1 MNKTTSESATD
12 QNELTPEAESKTA
25 RKKAMSQLQ
34 TLGESLLSLED
45 EQLTELDLPDNLIDA
60 LQTCKKIKAREGK
73 RRQLQFIGKLMRKL
87 PESLIENIHALQLT
101 IKNSHQSAVRI
112 DHLAEEWREKL
123 IKDRDS
129 ALQDFFEEYSTQE
142 YNSVER
148 NELRQ
153 IVRACILER
162 EKQQPPRHYRKLF
175 KILRATIATSSQET
189 SENQ

>member
-1 MNKTTSESATD
+1 MKKTTSEASD
-12 QNELTPEAESKTA
+12 QNAPNSEAESKTA
-25 RKKAMSQLQ
+25 RKKAMSELQ

-45 EQLTELDLPDNLIDA
+45 EQLIELELPGNLIEA

-87 PESLIENIHALQLT
+87 PESLIENIHVLQST

-123 IKDRDS
+123 INEQDS
-129 ALQDFFEEYSTQE
+129 AIQAFFEAHRPQEYS
-142 YNSVER
+142 SADR

-153 IVRACILER
+153 VVRACILER
-162 EKQQPPRHYRKLF
+162 EKQQPPKHYRKLF
-175 KILRATIATSSQET
+175 RVLRTTIANSSEEI
-189 SENQ
+189 S